1 MNDEVLRELVAI
13 RSAVLIECP
22 FVGYLLL
29 KCEFVIDEID
39 APAANDGQKRIIV
52 NPRIFKNLSK
62 YDKVFTLAHEA
73 LHLALLTAERR
84 QGRDPL
90 LWNIATDCVINF
102 LLTNANIRP
111 SANLWKLIVTPETIE
126 KITSVP
132 AEQIQQMTADQ
143 IYNLLEN
150 YRSTIELRPALCS
163 HDEYAK
169 YAGGADNESDD
180 LTAYWA
186 SAVAEA
192 QQYAKGIGK
201 EPSGIEV
208 FFKLLKPKINWRT
221 LLRQAILQGP
231 GLQVITTWRRPHR
244 KLPNDIPGY
253 TRLMI
258 ANVWTLVDSS
268 GSAVGEHLDQAM
280 TEVFSIAKSLNAK
293 VRIIAWDADAYEESF
308 AKVKARRT
316 VHGSGGT
323 KIKPALKLLLSRMRR
338 NDIVIVLTDGMIDDI
353 KDNEAQKMLAEAAA
367 KAASTILVSTVM
379 IPPLPPRWRSVL
391 VA

>member
-1 MNDEVLRELVAI
+1 
-13 RSAVLIECP
+13 
-22 FVGYLLL
+22 
-29 KCEFVIDEID
+29 
-39 APAANDGQKRIIV
+39 
-52 NPRIFKNLSK
+52 
-62 YDKVFTLAHEA
+62 
-73 LHLALLTAERR
+73 
-84 QGRDPL
+84 
-90 LWNIATDCVINF
+90 
-102 LLTNANIRP
+102 
-111 SANLWKLIVTPETIE
+111 
-126 KITSVP
+126 
-132 AEQIQQMTADQ
+132 
-143 IYNLLEN
+143 
-150 YRSTIELRPALCS
+150 
-163 HDEYAK
+163 
-169 YAGGADNESDD
+169 
-180 LTAYWA
+180 
-186 SAVAEA
+186 
-192 QQYAKGIGK
+192 
-201 EPSGIEV
+201 
-208 FFKLLKPKINWRT
+208 LLKPKINWRT

-367 KAASTILVSTVM
+367 KAASTVLVSTVM

>member
-1 MNDEVLRELVAI
+1 MDDILKELIAI
-13 RSAVLIECP
+13 RGATLVEYP

-29 KCEFVIDEID
+29 KCEFTIDEKLD
-39 APAANDGQKRIIV
+39 APAANDGRKRIIV
-52 NPRIFKNLSK
+52 NPQLFKNLTK
-62 YDKVFTLAHEA
+62 YDKIFTLAHEA

-150 YRSTIELRPALCS
+150 YRSTIKLSAPALCS
-163 HDEYAK
+163 HDEYAGVG
-169 YAGGADNESDD
+169 AGDEMDD
-180 LTAYWA
+180 LTDYWS

-192 QQYAKGIGK
+192 QHYAKGIGK
-201 EPSGIEV
+201 EPAGVDV
-208 FFKLLKPKINWRT
+208 FFRLLKPKINWRT

-231 GLQVITTWRRPHR
+231 GLQVLTTWRRPHR
-244 KLPNDIPGY
+244 KIPNDIPGY
-253 TRLMI
+253 TRLKV
-258 ANVWTLVDSS
+258 ANVWSLVDTS
-268 GSAVGEHLDQAM
+268 GSTVGEHLDQAM
-280 TEVFSIAKSLNAK
+280 TEVFSIAKSLNAG
-293 VRIIAWDADAYEESF
+293 VRMIAWDADAYEESF
-308 AKVKARRT
+308 AKVKAKMGA
-316 VHGSGGT
+316 HGGGGT
-323 KIKPALKLLLSRMRR
+323 QIMPALKLLLSRMRR
-338 NDIVIVLTDGMIDDI
+338 NDIVVILSDGLISDI
-353 KDNEAQKMLAEAAA
+353 KDNEVQRMLAEVAA
-367 KAASTILVSTVM
+367 KAASAVFASTVV

-391 VA
+391 IA

>member
-1 MNDEVLRELVAI
+1 MDEVIRELVAI
-13 RSAVLIECP
+13 RGATLVEYP
-22 FVGYLLL
+22 FFGHLLL
-29 KCEFVIDEID
+29 KCEFVIGEID
-39 APAANDGQKRIIV
+39 APAANDGRKRIII
-52 NPRIFKNLSK
+52 NPKLFKNLSK

-90 LWNIATDCVINF
+90 LWNIATDCIINF
-102 LLTNANIRP
+102 LLMNTNIRP
-111 SANLWKLIVTPETIE
+111 SADFQKIIVTPETIA
-126 KITSVP
+126 KITDVSV
-132 AEQIQQMTADQ
+132 EQIQQMTADQ

-150 YRSTIELRPALCS
+150 YRSTIKLSAPALCS
-163 HDEYAK
+163 HDEYAGVG
-169 YAGGADNESDD
+169 AGDEMDD
-180 LTAYWA
+180 LTDYWS

-192 QQYAKGIGK
+192 QHYAKGIGK

-367 KAASTILVSTVM
+367 KAASTVLVSTVM